1 MPTRVLLVDD
11 HAIIRQGLAS
21 LLEKHSDIE
30 VVGNVEDGRKA
41 VDIARKLAPAIVI
54 MDISM
59 PNLNGIDATRKI
71 VAEMG
76 NVKVIALSI
85 HSSRHFVAEML
96 KAGASGYI
104 LKECLFDELV
114 EAIKTVLNGGT
125 YLSPRI
131 TGVVL
136 DDYVKR
142 LSTQY
147 QPEGPVLN
155 EREREVLQFLSGR
168 QEHQTNRPAAP
179 RQRQDHRVE
188 SAKHYGQTRYQQRGG
203 AYQICRPR
211 GIDAPGIIR
220 RLITIF
226 VPLPW
231 HKIVSIYDT
240 NPPTFPS

>member
-11 HAIIRQGLAS
+11 HAMIRQGLCS
-21 LLEKHSDIE
+21 LLEKQPDIE
-30 VVGNVEDGRKA
+30 VVGSVENGRKA
-41 VDIARKLAPAIVI
+41 VDTARELAPDLVI

-71 VAEMG
+71 IGEMG
-76 NVKVIALSI
+76 DVKVIALSI

-125 YLSPRI
+125 YLSPKI
-131 TGVVL
+131 TGVVI

-147 QPEGPVLN
+147 QPEGPVLT
-155 EREREVLQFLSGR
+155 EREREVLQFLSEGKSTK
-168 QEHQTNRPAAP
+168 QIAMQLH
-179 RQRQDHRVE
+179 V
-188 SAKHYGQTRYQQRGG
+188 SAKTIESNRRN
-203 AYQICRPR
+203 IMDKL
-211 GIDAPGIIR
+211 GINSVAELTKYAVREG
-220 RLITIF
+220 LT
-226 VPLPW
+226 PLE
-231 HKIVSIYDT
+231 S
-240 NPPTFPS
+240 

>member
-11 HAIIRQGLAS
+11 HAMIRQGLCS
-21 LLEKHSDIE
+21 LLEKQPDIE
-30 VVGNVEDGRKA
+30 VVGSVEDGRKA
-41 VDIARKLAPAIVI
+41 VDIARELAPDLVI

-71 VAEMG
+71 IGEMG
-76 NVKVIALSI
+76 DVKVIALSI

-125 YLSPRI
+125 YLSPKM
-131 TGVVL
+131 TGVVI

-147 QPEGPVLN
+147 QPEGPVLT
-155 EREREVLQFLSGR
+155 EREREVLQFLSEGKSTK
-168 QEHQTNRPAAP
+168 QIAMQLH
-179 RQRQDHRVE
+179 V
-188 SAKHYGQTRYQQRGG
+188 SAKTIESNRRN
-203 AYQICRPR
+203 IMDKL
-211 GIDAPGIIR
+211 GINSVAELTKYAVREGI
-220 RLITIF
+220 T
-226 VPLPW
+226 PLE
-231 HKIVSIYDT
+231 S
-240 NPPTFPS
+240 